1 MNGGAANALDLG
13 SLDLAER
20 LNRLHPKIID
30 LSLDRIE
37 RLLAR
42 LGNPERSAPPVVHV
56 AGTNGKGS
64 VIAFA
69 RAIAEAA
76 GQKVHAYT
84 SPHLVRFNE
93 RICVASQEIEDG
105 LLLALIEECEAANG
119 EAPITFFEIT
129 TAVAFLAFA
138 RSPADLLLMETGLGG
153 RLAATNVIGRPALTA
168 LTPVSIDHVGFLG
181 ESLGKIAA
189 EKAGILKPDVACVM
203 AAQDAAA
210 AGIIR
215 ARAEELGAPLLAE
228 GDGWTYEAGNHGLR
242 VSTGRRT
249 LNLPRPGLVGAHQ
262 AANAAQAVTI
272 LDNLDAPLIQGDAVA
287 QGVKTV
293 RWPARLQQL
302 TAGKLAK
309 RLPDGWELW
318 LDGGHNAAAGMV
330 LATQAAAWDDRPLYL
345 ITGILNSKDPSG
357 FLGPLAAHAARL
369 AAVAIP
375 GEAASLDA
383 EEVAALAAGLGL
395 SASAMPSV
403 AAAMAALTDTAHAPA
418 RILICGSLYL
428 AGHVLEE
435 N

>member
-1 MNGGAANALDLG
+1 M
-13 SLDLAER
+13 
-20 LNRLHPKIID
+20 
-30 LSLDRIE
+30 
-37 RLLAR
+37 AR
-42 LGNPERSAPPVVHV
+42 RRSP
-56 AGTNGKGS
+56 
-64 VIAFA
+64 
-69 RAIAEAA
+69 
-76 GQKVHAYT
+76 
-84 SPHLVRFNE
+84 
-93 RICVASQEIEDG
+93 
-105 LLLALIEECEAANG
+105 
-119 EAPITFFEIT
+119 FFEIT

-153 RLAATNVIGRPALTA
+153 RLDATNVIGRPALTA

-181 ESLGKIAA
+181 ESLGEIAA

-203 AAQDAAA
+203 AAQD
-210 AGIIR
+210 
-215 ARAEELGAPLLAE
+215 
-228 GDGWTYEAGNHGLR
+228 
-242 VSTGRRT
+242 RRT

-403 AAAMAALTDTAHAPA
+403 AAAMAALTDAAHAPA